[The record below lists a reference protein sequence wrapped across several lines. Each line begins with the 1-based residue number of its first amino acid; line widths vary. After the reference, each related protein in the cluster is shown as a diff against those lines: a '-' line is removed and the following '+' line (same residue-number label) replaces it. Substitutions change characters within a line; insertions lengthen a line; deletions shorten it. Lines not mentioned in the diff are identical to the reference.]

1 VLPEQW
7 EGRIVTDQFRLRMR
21 QWCEANV
28 PRDWRSRLAG
38 ATKDEYVAFQ
48 REWLDMLREA
58 GFAAPHWP
66 GEWGGG
72 FDAEQVIVMFEELAR
87 ARAPRLGL
95 FSIGLHH
102 AAATLLGAGTP
113 DQVARHLPA
122 ILRGEIWC
130 QAFSEP
136 GAGSDLAA
144 LATRAVRQGDDYV
157 LNGQK
162 IWSSFAHFA
171 DFGLFLARTGT
182 QEERNRGIS
191 FFILDMRSPGVEVR
205 PIVQSTG
212 DDEFCEVF
220 LTDVRVPAANLVG
233 QEGKGWGI
241 AQLTL
246 GEERGLAVVELAE
259 RLYFRVL
266 DLAAAVSD
274 AGSETDVSVRRAI
287 AALLERVA
295 ALRAMSRN
303 LSLHPDAPGLEVDIS
318 IVKVFY
324 SEVAQDLARLA
335 TSALGLSALRQEPIV
350 TGGSWE
356 TGSWYGDYL
365 ASWIWTISGGTNE
378 IHRNIIAR
386 RGLGLRS
393 AA

>member
-1 VLPEQW
+1 M
-7 EGRIVTDQFRLRMR
+7 TDQFRLRVR

-28 PRDWRSRLAG
+28 PRGWRLRLQG
-38 ATKDEYVAFQ
+38 ASKDEYVRFQ
-48 REWLDMLREA
+48 REWLRTLHEA

-66 GEWGGG
+66 KEWGGG
-72 FDAEQVIVMFEELAR
+72 FSAEQVIVMFEELAR

-102 AAATLLGAGTP
+102 AAATLQVAGAP
-113 DQVARHLPA
+113 EQVARHLPA

-136 GAGSDLAA
+136 GAGSDLAS
-144 LATRAVRQGDDYV
+144 LATRAVRHGDDYV

-171 DFGLFLARTGT
+171 DFGLVLARTGT
-182 QEERNRGIS
+182 PEERHRGIS
-191 FFILDMRSPGVEVR
+191 FFILDMRSPGIEVR

-212 DDEFCEVF
+212 DDEFCEIF
-220 LTDVRVPAANLVG
+220 LTDVKVPAENLIG
-233 QEGKGWGI
+233 GEGKGWGI
-241 AQLTL
+241 AQVTL

-266 DLAAAVSD
+266 DLVAAIGDRGPDAASD
-274 AGSETDVSVRRAI
+274 THVRREI

-303 LSLHPDAPGLEVDIS
+303 LALHPDEPGVEVDIS
-318 IVKVFY
+318 VMKVFY
-324 SEVAQDLARLA
+324 SELAQDLARLA
-335 TSALGLSALRQEPIV
+335 TAALGVSALREEAIV

-356 TGSWYGDYL
+356 TGTWYGDYL

-378 IHRNIIAR
+378 IHRNIVAR
-386 RGLGLRS
+386 RGLQLRS
-393 AA
+393 AV

>member
-1 VLPEQW
+1 
-7 EGRIVTDQFRLRMR
+7 VTDQFRRQMR
-21 QWCEANV
+21 RWCEANV
-28 PRDWRSRLAG
+28 PRDWHPRLTG
-38 ATKDEYVAFQ
+38 APKDEYVRFQ
-48 REWLDMLREA
+48 REWLDTLREA

-66 GEWGGG
+66 AEWGGG
-72 FDAEQVIVMFEELAR
+72 FSAEQVIVMFEELAR

-113 DQVARHLPA
+113 EQIARHLPA

-144 LATRAVRQGDDYV
+144 LATRAARQGDDYV

-162 IWSSFAHFA
+162 IWSSFAQLA

-182 QEERNRGIS
+182 QDERHRGIS
-191 FFILDMRSPGVEVR
+191 FFLIDMRSPGIEVR

-220 LTDVRVPAANLVG
+220 LTDVRVPAANLIG

-259 RLYFRVL
+259 RLHFRVL
-266 DLAAAVSD
+266 DLVAAVDDDSHLRQEI
-274 AGSETDVSVRRAI
+274 AGLI
-287 AALLERVA
+287 ERVA

-303 LSLHPDAPGLEVDIS
+303 LALHPDAPGLEVDIS
-318 IVKVFY
+318 ILKIFY
-324 SEVAQDLARLA
+324 SEIAQDLARLA
-335 TSALGLSALRQEPIV
+335 TSALGASALRQEPIV

-356 TGSWYGDYL
+356 TGNWYGDYL

-393 AA
+393 AAR